1 MLKTIGVV
9 VVTMVNLSAPMI
21 MTMTIMVVTV
31 PVNTKVS
38 EDSSMYYSLQ
48 YTYYNL
54 LVMQASFSSTNKTQ
68 HA

>member
-38 EDSSMYYSLQ
+38 EDSSMYYSL
-48 YTYYNL
+48 
-54 LVMQASFSSTNKTQ
+54 
-68 HA
+68 